1 MPFIA
6 DFRKASDQTT
16 LPMVYDDT
24 LINNNIFMKF
34 QGRIK
39 KLLLTRQGVSQRTG
53 NEWMALPFI
62 FEYFENPND
71 RYADEV
77 LLETFDTNI
86 IQHLKEG
93 MEVIIGFGHRVREFT
108 PTTGDRAGQTQYIND
123 LRIYSMQSVQKAQ
136 AQQDGTNGTTATSPA
151 PQPAEGEQADDLPF

>member
-1 MPFIA
+1 
-6 DFRKASDQTT
+6 
-16 LPMVYDDT
+16 
-24 LINNNIFMKF
+24 MKF

-39 KLLLTRQGVSQRTG
+39 KLLPTRQGVSMRTG
-53 NEWMALPFI
+53 NEWKAQPFI

-71 RYADEV
+71 RYTDEV

-86 IQHLKEG
+86 IPHLKEG

-123 LRIYSMQSVQKAQ
+123 LRIYSMQSVAKAQ
-136 AQQDGTNGTTATSPA
+136 AHQDEANGTTATSPA
-151 PQPAEGEQADDLPF
+151 PQLAGGQDEDDLPF